1 MNNYLIVYDDVY
13 LLNSKIDEITYKDF
27 KDIDRNVYDLDEKD
41 LDDALLDLDTYSFLS
56 DKKIVIIK
64 NIENLNDDKKTTH
77 LLNYLDN
84 SNPDNLLILTTK
96 KFNGTKKI
104 NKTLKEKTKFI
115 KLESDPIDVIKS
127 LLKDYK
133 LETGVINKINIYCN
147 NNLDIIKS
155 ECDKLISY
163 KDDNYITLND
173 IEKVVVK
180 HLGDSSN
187 MIFDLVKY
195 ISLSN
200 KKKALEQYKLLEEY
214 NVDDIALMGLIESQL
229 RLLMEVSMYRKDNMI
244 KDEIA
249 SKLDVHP
256 YRVEKSIELLGSTD
270 IKSITKLIKN
280 LSDIDYKVKAGLI
293 NSKDSILMY
302 IINI

>member
-104 NKTLKEKTKFI
+104 NKTLKGKTKFI

-229 RLLMEVSMYRKDNMI
+229 RLLMEVSMFRKDNMI